1 MGGIYK
7 AIARIKN
14 SAITDAVVINRQRIT
29 FFIRYGV
36 KNGTKVR
43 KKHNINILAV
53 KTGGK
58 INATITS
65 DTILSEENTILVLG
79 EFKALQ
85 KCFRI

>member
-29 FFIRYGV
+29 FFIRYSV

-43 KKHNINILAV
+43 KKHNI
-53 KTGGK
+53 KTD
-58 INATITS
+58 ATIVGCVS
-65 DTILSEENTILVLG
+65 FYCVL
-79 EFKALQ
+79 L
-85 KCFRI
+85 

>member
-43 KKHNINILAV
+43 KKFGIIAFFKGIELNSFINFTYLF
-53 KTGGK
+53 G
-58 INATITS
+58 
-65 DTILSEENTILVLG
+65 
-79 EFKALQ
+79 
-85 KCFRI
+85 